1 MTRGRGRGEDG
12 GAAGVGG
19 GTAVWRQGMGMG
31 NLRRDGEPEERWGPE
46 EECQKTTGFLC
57 NKTTTYLCPK
67 RTTYLCQK
75 TTSILVPVPKE
86 NPMSEDNSSILMRL
100 ISTKA
105 KSVSTK
111 VTRILKNAKLQQVA
125 LESKAKVNATA
136 AIKAKAEQASKA
148 LKLPTDHI

>member
-1 MTRGRGRGEDG
+1 MKYES
-12 GAAGVGG
+12 
-19 GTAVWRQGMGMG
+19 
-31 NLRRDGEPEERWGPE
+31 
-46 EECQKTTGFLC
+46 
-57 NKTTTYLCPK
+57 TTTTKPLLK
-67 RTTYLCQK
+67 H
-75 TTSILVPVPKE
+75 I
-86 NPMSEDNSSILMRL
+86 RL